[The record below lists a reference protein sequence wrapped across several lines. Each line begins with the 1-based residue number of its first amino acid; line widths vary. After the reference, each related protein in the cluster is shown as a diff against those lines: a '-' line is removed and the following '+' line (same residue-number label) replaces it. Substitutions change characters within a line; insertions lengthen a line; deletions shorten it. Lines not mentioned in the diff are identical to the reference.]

1 MWPASNP
8 QPLFIVFIV
17 MEVSNKIIKKVLEH
31 LVSPKWDGIVEY
43 LIEPSTHDD
52 TGVVHYVIDVIF
64 DITGYWATYH
74 AGDYD
79 YSDQMDEEI
88 SDDVRNA
95 VKYLGINKT
104 FVTLYVRD
112 EDGNN

>member
-1 MWPASNP
+1 
-8 QPLFIVFIV
+8 
-17 MEVSNKIIKKVLEH
+17 
-31 LVSPKWDGIVEY
+31 
-43 LIEPSTHDD
+43 
-52 TGVVHYVIDVIF
+52 
-64 DITGYWATYH
+64 
-74 AGDYD
+74 
-79 YSDQMDEEI
+79 MDEEI